1 MSLLTVRG
9 LSKSFGGLRAV
20 SDVSFDVE
28 GGSVVGLIGPNGA
41 GKTTTFALIS
51 GFQRPTAGVVTFK
64 GELVTGL
71 SPDAICH
78 RGLTRTFQIMQA
90 FPKLT
95 LLHNV
100 MIGAYARHR
109 TVTAAR
115 RRALEVLE
123 RFGMVDR
130 REQLARNLTLADLKR
145 LEIAKALATD
155 PALIL
160 LDEVV
165 AGLTPTEIED
175 MVRLIRSI
183 RAEGV
188 TILMIEHVMQAV
200 MALSEVIVVLDHGEK
215 IFEGSPAE
223 ATRDPRVVEA
233 YLGEGA
239 AHA

>member
-1 MSLLTVRG
+1 
-9 LSKSFGGLRAV
+9 
-20 SDVSFDVE
+20 
-28 GGSVVGLIGPNGA
+28 
-41 GKTTTFALIS
+41 
-51 GFQRPTAGVVTFK
+51 
-64 GELVTGL
+64 
-71 SPDAICH
+71 
-78 RGLTRTFQIMQA
+78 
-90 FPKLT
+90 
-95 LLHNV
+95 
-100 MIGAYARHR
+100 
-109 TVTAAR
+109 
-115 RRALEVLE
+115 
-123 RFGMVDR
+123 MVDR

-165 AGLTPTEIED
+165 AGLTSTEIED
-175 MVRLIRSI
+175 MVRLIRGI

-200 MALSEVIVVLDHGEK
+200 MALSDVIVVLDHGEK